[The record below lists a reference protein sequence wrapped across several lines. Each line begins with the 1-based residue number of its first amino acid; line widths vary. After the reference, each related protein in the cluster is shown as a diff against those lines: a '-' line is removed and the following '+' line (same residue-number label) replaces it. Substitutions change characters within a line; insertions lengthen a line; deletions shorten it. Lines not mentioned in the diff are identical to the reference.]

1 MIVIAG
7 APGCGKSTQVELL
20 TKLGYQAV
28 SASRVLRQNA
38 SEKVLAQMARGELVD
53 IDYTNQLI
61 GRALDKLSAEF
72 GYGRI
77 VLDGFPRALAQAVWL
92 LETYPA
98 KLTTYVLLEAS
109 RATLKTRLGQRQRAD
124 DHPDAIDRRLDLF
137 TQNTQP
143 LLDYLTNQQIVV
155 LRISAEQSV
164 AAIAAEIRTKL
175 ELNQTSGV

>member
-1 MIVIAG
+1 MIVVAG

-38 SEKVLAQMARGELVD
+38 SEAVLAQMARGELVD

-77 VLDGFPRALAQAVWL
+77 ILDGFPRALAQAVWL
-92 LETYPA
+92 LETYQA
-98 KLTTYVLLEAS
+98 KLTIYVLLEAS
-109 RATLKTRLGQRQRAD
+109 RTTLKTRLAQRQRTD
-124 DHPDAIDRRLDLF
+124 DHPEAIDRRLDLF
-137 TQNTQP
+137 TQNTEP
-143 LLDYLTNQQIVV
+143 LLKYLASRQITVH
-155 LRISAEQSV
+155 RISGEPSV
-164 AAIAAEIRTKL
+164 KAVSAEIRTKL
-175 ELNQTSGV
+175 KLS